1 MERSKLIALL
11 IFLFT
16 WSLLNAQTATGTDFP
31 YARINLK
38 TSPIENVYPGIGNYY
53 AAISKGIDT
62 FMWNPASL
70 TSIKYAQSSL
80 SLISELKSF
89 DYSRKYETE
98 DGQEAIGDSGEFS
111 IGYFFTDD
119 ETVTTAA
126 TREHTGHAGYQTQA
140 TGMVFRQ
147 GMKVNDWLALGMIS
161 QSDVGFSLDISG
173 AFPAV
178 TKTQA
183 NFYNSQDIF
192 GGPISIDGS
201 GYITYTHTEEGG
213 GTYEFTSTS
222 PLWSGFLDQSSTI
235 PLNVI
240 VEARNDISIDPGMT
254 LGGATKWENISFG
267 AHFTPISATANV
279 NNNVR
284 AVINDGTSDVFI
296 YQPDFDF
303 DDEEGALNWLQD
315 PNQYRSESGYKRNT
329 VTVPA
334 GEVVAEARYKGF
346 YQASAMRSDLGINF
360 DLYDILS
367 LGVVMEN
374 FGGAALNFKGQGR
387 TAYVNSRI
395 STAEPAGFDD
405 PNEEF
410 NWDLFA
416 DEFTPVDGT
425 EDLFLEEQINVELPK
440 KLRVGLALKKPFL
453 IALDY
458 EQNQTPVR
466 YQDTENNSIITVS
479 NLTFLRI
486 GVETQLFALPMWLRG
501 GTSLM
506 FKPTIDGASQEVVDN
521 VENAFQYGV
530 LPMGLDL
537 GGEINLYG
545 THVGADFGIN
555 ITSILSLYQ
564 LDALN
569 QDLGKIGYYD
579 IFVTNGPWQV
589 KYLAAIDPGS
599 TAGAYSERPAN
610 DDDFKME
617 YLKWIHTF
625 TISYIF

>member
-1 MERSKLIALL
+1 MASSSTK
-11 IFLFT
+11 
-16 WSLLNAQTATGTDFP
+16 AQTVAGNDFP

-38 TSPIENVYPGIGNYY
+38 TAPIENAYPGLGNYY
-53 AAISKGIDT
+53 SAISKGIDT

-70 TSIKYAQSSL
+70 TSIKYAQGSI
-80 SLISELKSF
+80 SLISELKTF
-89 DYSRKYETE
+89 DYSRNYETE
-98 DGQEAIGDSGEFS
+98 DGQESIGDSDEFS

-119 ETVTTAA
+119 ENVTTPA
-126 TREHTGHAGYQTQA
+126 TREHTGHASYQTQA
-140 TGMVFRQ
+140 TGMVYKQ
-147 GMKVNDWLALGMIS
+147 GMKVNDWLAFGIVS
-161 QSDVGFSLDISG
+161 QSNVGFSLDLSG
-173 AFPAV
+173 SFPTI

-183 NFYNSQDIF
+183 NFYDSQDIF
-192 GGPISIDGS
+192 GGPLSIDGN

-213 GTYEFTSTS
+213 GTYEYTTTS
-222 PLWSGFLDQSSTI
+222 PLWSGFLNQSSTI

-240 VEARNDISIDPGMT
+240 VEARNDISIDPGTT
-254 LGGATKWENISFG
+254 LGGAAKWENISFG

-284 AVINDGTSDVFI
+284 AVINDGTADVFI

-303 DDEEGALNWLQD
+303 DDEVGALNWLQD
-315 PNQYRSESGYKRNT
+315 PNQYGSESGYKRNI

-346 YQASAMRSDLGINF
+346 YQASAMRSDLGLNF
-360 DLYDILS
+360 DLYDVLT
-367 LGVVMEN
+367 LGIVLEN
-374 FGGAALNFKGQGR
+374 FNGAVLNFRGQGR

-395 STAEPAGFDD
+395 STAEPAGMDD
-405 PNEEF
+405 PSEEF

-458 EQNQTPVR
+458 EQNQTPVK
-466 YQDTENNSIITVS
+466 YQDTQNNSIITVS
-479 NLTFLRI
+479 NLSFLRV
-486 GVETQLFALPMWLRG
+486 GVETQVFVLPIWLRS

-506 FKPTIDGASQEVVDN
+506 LKPTIDGASQEVIDSIN
-521 VENAFQYGV
+521 NIFQFGV
-530 LPMGLDL
+530 VPVSFDM

-545 THVGADFGIN
+545 THIGADFGIN
-555 ITSILSLYQ
+555 ATTILSLYQ
-564 LDALN
+564 LDGLN
-569 QDLGKIGYYD
+569 QDLGKVGYYD
-579 IFVTNGPWQV
+579 IFVSNGPWQV

-599 TAGAYSERPAN
+599 TAGAYSDRPAN
-610 DDDFKME
+610 EDDFKME
-617 YLKWIHTF
+617 YLRWIHTF